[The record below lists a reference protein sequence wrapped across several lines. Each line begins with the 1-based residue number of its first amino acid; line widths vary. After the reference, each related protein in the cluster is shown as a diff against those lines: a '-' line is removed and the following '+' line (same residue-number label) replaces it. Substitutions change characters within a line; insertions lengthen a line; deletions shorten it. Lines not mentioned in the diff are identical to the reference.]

1 MGCSWG
7 NGMNSQLSWDI
18 VDHNVE
24 PHLKGFPQWG
34 KPTSTRLAK
43 EETMKSHGFLLDSL
57 LVPMIKSWNIHLLD
71 WHWIGI
77 VGQFTLSKYTK
88 GSIWIHRGESNMIH
102 WLVEPPSPL
111 KNDGLRTRWDDE
123 IPKWMEKTCS
133 KTTNQIKQL
142 LDFNPQHRHIL
153 RIANF

>member
-24 PHLKGFPQWG
+24 PHLKEFPQWG
-34 KPTSTRLAK
+34 KPTSKRLAQ
-43 EETMKSHGFLLDSL
+43 EETMKSHGFLLDSM

-71 WHWIGI
+71 WHWIDI

-88 GSIWIHRGESNMIH
+88 GNIWIHRGESNMIH
-102 WLVEPPSPL
+102 WLVSTYPS
-111 KNDGLRTRWDDE
+111 E
-123 IPKWMEKTCS
+123 KWWSESQLGWWNSQVNGKTCS
-133 KTTNQIKQL
+133 KPPIRFFHNYWIL
-142 LDFNPQHRHIL
+142 MPNQHRHIH
-153 RIANF
+153 FE

>member
-34 KPTSTRLAK
+34 KPTSKRLAQ
-43 EETMKSHGFLLDSL
+43 EETMKSHGFLLDSM

-71 WHWIGI
+71 WHWIGHCRAVYI
-77 VGQFTLSKYTK
+77 VEIHQGKYMDSPRGIKHDSLVGWATYPSEKWWSSKV
-88 GSIWIHRGESNMIH
+88 S
-102 WLVEPPSPL
+102 
-111 KNDGLRTRWDDE
+111 WDDE
-123 IPKWMEKTCS
+123 IPKWMEKNMFQNHQS
-133 KTTNQIKQL
+133 
-142 LDFNPQHRHIL
+142 DFSIT
-153 RIANF
+153 IGF